1 VEEVVLKPSAAA
13 IEQQVST
20 VQQLADAAS
29 KHPFYKYNGIWQRD
43 IQNLITSL
51 QIRTWLETKELITIE
66 QVGSV
71 LKGKQEQIPTDL
83 YENADC
89 LPSTRQPQ
97 RPRCL
102 SSHNRG
108 LPPGPDEY
116 NRRACS
122 SSPKFC
128 YAWRL
133 RPTTPDQQVHQRH
146 TRWVSTAQFEER
158 CTPQAE

>member
-1 VEEVVLKPSAAA
+1 MIDSRRWLTRAAVEEVVLKPSAAA

-71 LKGKQEQIPTDL
+71 LKGK
-83 YENADC
+83 
-89 LPSTRQPQ
+89 
-97 RPRCL
+97 
-102 SSHNRG
+102 
-108 LPPGPDEY
+108 
-116 NRRACS
+116 
-122 SSPKFC
+122 
-128 YAWRL
+128 
-133 RPTTPDQQVHQRH
+133 
-146 TRWVSTAQFEER
+146 
-158 CTPQAE
+158 

>member
-1 VEEVVLKPSAAA
+1 LINHRRWLTRAVVEEVVLKPSAAA

-71 LKGKQEQIPTDL
+71 LKGKQEQISADL
-83 YENADC
+83 YEMLIC
-89 LPSTRQPQ
+89 LPSTCQPQ

-102 SSHNRG
+102 PSHDRG

-128 YAWRL
+128 YTWRL
-133 RPTTPDQQVHQRH
+133 RPTTPD
-146 TRWVSTAQFEER
+146 
-158 CTPQAE
+158 